1 MVATFSFFVCSNS
14 SATEFFTTFVNMKI
28 TIDNAIPFIAG
39 VFEPYAE
46 VQYLAGERFDA
57 DSVRDSDALIIRTR
71 TKCNA
76 ALLDGSRVR
85 MIATATIGYD
95 HIDLDYCRAH
105 DIEVATAAG
114 CNSRGVLQWVAAALK
129 SICERDGSRPA
140 DHCLGVV
147 GVGNIGRLVEEYGR
161 RWGFRVLCCDP
172 PRARAEGGDFRS
184 IDVLTQSCDIITFH
198 VPLIRQG
205 EDCTVHLA
213 GERFFSQ
220 LTPNAVVLNASRG
233 EVVDNDRLSRAIAE
247 GRCSAYLDVWENEP
261 TLNRELLSQV
271 VAATPHV
278 AGYSAQGKANATAMS
293 VQAVA
298 RKFGLPLGDYF
309 PAEVERVEPQP
320 IEWAQMCATIDR
332 YCDLASESRALREHP
347 DRFEQLRNEYRYRE
361 EYF

>member
-1 MVATFSFFVCSNS
+1 
-14 SATEFFTTFVNMKI
+14 MKI
-28 TIDNAIPFIAG
+28 TIDSAIPFITG

-57 DSVRDSDALIIRTR
+57 EAVRDSDALIIRTR

-76 ALLDGSRVR
+76 TLLDGSKVR

-95 HIDLDYCRAH
+95 HIDLGYCRAH
-105 DIEVATAAG
+105 DIEVVTAAG

-129 SICERDGSRPA
+129 SVIERTESTPT
-140 DHCLGVV
+140 DHRLGIV

-161 RWGFRVLCCDP
+161 RWGFDVVCCDP
-172 PRARAEGGDFRS
+172 PRQRAEGGDFRT
-184 IDVLTQSCDIITFH
+184 IDEVASRCDIITFH
-198 VPLIRQG
+198 VPLIRSG
-205 EDCTVHLA
+205 EDCTMHLA
-213 GERFFSQ
+213 GEQFFSQ
-220 LTPNAVVLNASRG
+220 LQPNAVILNASRG
-233 EVVDNDRLSRAIAE
+233 EVVDNALLSRAIAE

-261 TLNRELLSQV
+261 QIDRELLSQV

-298 RKFGLPLGDYF
+298 RKFGLPLKDYF
-309 PAEVERVEPQP
+309 PAEVERVTPRP
-320 IEWAQMCATIDR
+320 IAWEEMCATIDR
-332 YCDLASESRALREHP
+332 YCDLTTESRPLRERP
-347 DRFEQLRNEYRYRE
+347 DHFEQLRNEYRYRE

>member
-1 MVATFSFFVCSNS
+1 
-14 SATEFFTTFVNMKI
+14 MKI
-28 TIDNAIPFIAG
+28 VADKHVPFLEG

-46 VQYLAGERFDA
+46 VVYIDGRQINHNDIIDA
-57 DSVRDSDALIIRTR
+57 DALIIRTR

-76 ALLDGSRVR
+76 EMLDGTKVS
-85 MIATATIGYD
+85 MIATATIGMD

-140 DHCLGVV
+140 DHCLGIV

-172 PRARAEGGDFRS
+172 PRQRADGGDFRS
-184 IDVLTQSCDIITFH
+184 IDEIARSCDIITFH

-205 EDCTVHLA
+205 EDRTVHLA

-220 LTPNAVVLNASRG
+220 LQPNAVILNASRG
-233 EVVDNDRLSRAIAE
+233 EVVDNALLSRAIAE

-261 TLNRELLSQV
+261 QIDRELLSQV

-298 RKFGLPLGDYF
+298 RKFGLPLEDYF
-309 PAEVERVEPQP
+309 PAEVERVMPRP
-320 IEWAQMCATIDR
+320 IAWEEMCATIDR
-332 YCDLASESRALREHP
+332 YCDLTTESRPLRERP
-347 DRFEQLRNEYRYRE
+347 DHFEQLRNEYRYRE

>member
-1 MVATFSFFVCSNS
+1 
-14 SATEFFTTFVNMKI
+14 MKI
-28 TIDNAIPFIAG
+28 TIDSAIPFIAG

-57 DSVRDSDALIIRTR
+57 KAVRDSDALIIRTR

-76 ALLDGSRVR
+76 ALLNGSKVR

-129 SICERDGSRPA
+129 SVIERTESTPA
-140 DHCLGVV
+140 DHHLGIV

-172 PRARAEGGDFRS
+172 PRQRAEGGDFRT
-184 IDVLTQSCDIITFH
+184 IDEVASKCDIITFH
-198 VPLIRQG
+198 VPLIRSG
-205 EDCTVHLA
+205 EDCTMHLA

-220 LTPNAVVLNASRG
+220 LRPNAVILNASRG
-233 EVVDNDRLSRAIAE
+233 EVIDNELLSRAIAE

-261 TLNRELLSQV
+261 QIDRELLSQV

-298 RKFGLPLGDYF
+298 RKFGLPLEDYF
-309 PAEVERVEPQP
+309 PAEVERITPRP
-320 IEWAQMCATIDR
+320 IAWEEMCATIDR
-332 YCDLASESRALREHP
+332 YCDLTTESRPLRERP
-347 DRFEQLRNEYRYRE
+347 DHFEQLRNEYRYRE